1 MTSMSPSNHPNKL
14 IQNNYDDSP
23 NIVNSETHKEK
34 VKHVCEVTMDRNEV
48 KKVSN
53 VRDVFLVKGGGDL
66 DLKEKEH
73 KVYENPNMK
82 KEPEKEKEQK
92 IDKTPKI
99 EKKPES
105 EVKKN

>member
-53 VRDVFLVKGGGDL
+53 VRDVFLVKVAAIL
-66 DLKEKEH
+66 TLK
-73 KVYENPNMK
+73 K
-82 KEPEKEKEQK
+82 KSTRFT
-92 IDKTPKI
+92 KTQT
-99 EKKPES
+99 
-105 EVKKN
+105 